1 MESDDKFLTSG
12 SGALGHEEKRRQET
26 ETHLHRE
33 FKAETHKHGEEEETK
48 ITRESIPNQISFSL
62 AET

>member
-12 SGALGHEEKRRQET
+12 SGALGHEERRRQET

-33 FKAETHKHGEEEETK
+33 FKAETHKHGVKEGE
-48 ITRESIPNQISFSL
+48 ILIG
-62 AET
+62 